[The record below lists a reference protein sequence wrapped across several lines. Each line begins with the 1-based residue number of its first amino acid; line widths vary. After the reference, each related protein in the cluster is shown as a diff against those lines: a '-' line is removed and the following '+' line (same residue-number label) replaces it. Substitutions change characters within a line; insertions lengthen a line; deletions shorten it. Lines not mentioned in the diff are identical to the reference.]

1 MIQTLDYA
9 TYRSE
14 DYWIDVLFDSG
25 ELKAV
30 SMKDFIFQSNNP
42 LISQYK
48 DTVIFKRDFSY
59 DKFGV
64 YWGNNDMSVSSDW
77 LYNQPNAIQ

>member
-64 YWGNNDMSVSSDW
+64 YWGNDMSVSSDW